1 MMHHGVIFWMRY
13 MKARL
18 MVYIEDESSF
28 IEGPG
33 KSSQEKRRRPLIL
46 RVAMRRAAEAAK

>member
-1 MMHHGVIFWMRY
+1 MHHGVIFWMRY